1 MMKPLALL
9 FALSFAVQTR
19 TASIEGVVVEAG
31 NSQPVMRAV
40 VQLEGGASGP
50 LAMVT
55 GADGRFGFQNL
66 AAGSYRLTVSRN
78 GFLNSAYGQR
88 GPNGKGSSLVVPA
101 GQAMK
106 DIRLTM
112 VATAAISG
120 RVFDQNGEPLVN
132 ARVQALKYSYAS
144 GQKTLTAVKND
155 QTNDRGEY
163 RLFWLPPG
171 QYYINAT
178 SQSGQRGG
186 AVFVI
191 HSESLGTKRATAD
204 GRILTDNETGPE
216 KLGEADVAVFY
227 PGTPDAQA
235 AQAVNAGPGADIGG
249 VDFTL
254 LRVKTRSVQ
263 GFVFDV
269 VTGQP
274 VNAGSVSLV
283 PRGPSVTGSMSA
295 PLNEGQFSFRGVLP
309 GSYFV
314 VAMQR
319 SNSRNGNTTMRGG
332 RVPVDVGAA
341 DVEGLSV
348 VLSLPVEISG
358 DAVTEGRPAGRT
370 DGLYTVVSLKNE
382 TAAATGTAS
391 FGTAY
396 GSFKED
402 QQFTIDPLIPGDYR
416 VQVENLPQ
424 GAYVKSIRFGGEDV
438 LNGTLQISQRSSDRL
453 SIVLSTNSGAVEGTV
468 TVRNG
473 APLSS
478 AAVALVPD
486 ASHRQR
492 ADLYRSAYT
501 DDSGRFRLEGISPG
515 VYVLFSWEDIEDGLW
530 HDPEFIRRSEAAG
543 KVVRITEGGRESV
556 ELSAIPFAY

>member
-19 TASIEGVVVEAG
+19 TASIEGVVVQAG
-31 NSQPVMRAV
+31 NSQPVVRAV

-78 GFLNSAYGQR
+78 GFLNSAYAQR
-88 GPNGKGSSLVVPA
+88 GPNGKGSPLVVSA
-101 GQAMK
+101 GQAIK
-106 DIRLTM
+106 DVRLTM

-144 GQKTLTAVKND
+144 GKRTLTSVKND

-178 SQSGQRGG
+178 PQSGQRG
-186 AVFVI
+186 AVFMLN
-191 HSESLGTKRATAD
+191 E
-204 GRILTDNETGPE
+204 GRGVRMDVLINNDAGLE
-216 KLGEADVAVFY
+216 KLGEADVPVFY

-235 AQAVNAGPGADIGG
+235 ALAVNAGPGADIGG
-249 VDFTL
+249 VDFTT
-254 LRVKTRSVQ
+254 LRVKTRTVQ
-263 GFVFDV
+263 GV
-269 VTGQP
+269 VVESLTGQP
-274 VNAGSVSLV
+274 VKAASVSLV
-283 PRGPSVTGSMSA
+283 PRGPSVTGSVST
-295 PLNEGQFSFRGVLP
+295 PLSDGQFSFRGVLP
-309 GSYFV
+309 GSYYV
-314 VAMQR
+314 VVTQR
-319 SNSRNGNTTMRGG
+319 STAMMGSG

-348 VLSLPVEISG
+348 VMSPPVTISG
-358 DAVTEGRPAGRT
+358 EATTEGRPDGRT
-370 DGLYTVVSLKNE
+370 DGLFTVVSLRNE
-382 TAAATGTAS
+382 MAAATETAS
-391 FGTAY
+391 LGTAY

-424 GAYVKSIRFGGEDV
+424 GTYVKSIRYGGEDV
-438 LNGTLQISQRSSDRL
+438 LNGTLQISQRSADRL
-453 SIVLSTNSGAVEGTV
+453 SIILSTNSGAVEGTV
-468 TVRNG
+468 IGRNG
-473 APLSS
+473 ARLSN

-492 ADLYRSAYT
+492 SDLYRSAYT
-501 DDSGRFRLEGISPG
+501 DDAGRFRLEGVAPG
-515 VYVLFSWEDIEDGLW
+515 VYMLFSWEDIEDGLW
-530 HDPEFIRRSEAAG
+530 RDPEFVRRNEAAG
-543 KVVRITEGGRESV
+543 RIVRITEGGRESV
-556 ELSAIPFAY
+556 ELTAIPFAY

>member
-1 MMKPLALL
+1 MSTLAFLFTLL
-9 FALSFAVQTR
+9 FTAQTR
-19 TASIEGVVVEAG
+19 TASIEGVVVQAG
-31 NSQPVMRAV
+31 NSQPVVRAV

-101 GQAMK
+101 GQAIK

-112 VATAAISG
+112 LATAAISG

-144 GQKTLTAVKND
+144 GQKTLTPVKND

-178 SQSGQRGG
+178 PQSGQRGG
-186 AVFVI
+186 AVFVV
-191 HSESLGTKRATAD
+191 HSESLGTMRATAD
-204 GRILTDNETGPE
+204 GRILTDDDAGPE
-216 KLGEADVAVFY
+216 KLGEADVPVFY

-235 AQAVNAGPGADIGG
+235 ALAVNAGPGADIGG

-263 GFVFDV
+263 GVV
-269 VTGQP
+269 VESVTGQP
-274 VNAGSVSLV
+274 VNTASVSLV
-283 PRGPSVTGSMSA
+283 PRGPSVTGSVGT
-295 PLNEGQFSFRGVLP
+295 PVNNGQFSFRGVLP
-309 GSYFV
+309 GAYYL
-314 VAMQR
+314 VATLR
-319 SNSRNGNTTMRGG
+319 LNSREDGTLIMGGG
-332 RVPVDVGAA
+332 RMPVDVGAA
-341 DVEGLSV
+341 DVDRLAV
-348 VLSLPVEISG
+348 VIYPPAKISG
-358 DAVTEGRPAGRT
+358 EARTEGRPSERT
-370 DGLYTVVSLKNE
+370 DGLYTVVTLKSDAVAPG
-382 TAAATGTAS
+382 AAAFA
-391 FGTAY
+391 TAY

-402 QQFTIDPLIPGDYR
+402 QEFTIDPVIPGDYR
-416 VQVENLPQ
+416 VQVENLPPDT
-424 GAYVKSIRFGGEDV
+424 YVKSVRFGGDDA
-438 LNGTLQISQRSSDRL
+438 LNGTVQISPRSSDRL
-453 SIVLSTNSGAVEGTV
+453 SIVLSTNSGTVEGTV
-468 TVRNG
+468 SARNG
-473 APLSS
+473 ARLSN
-478 AAVALVPD
+478 AAAALVPD

-501 DDSGRFRLEGISPG
+501 DDSGRFRLEGVAPG

-530 HDPEFIRRSEAAG
+530 RDPEFIRRNEAAG

-556 ELSAIPFAY
+556 ELIAIPFAY